1 MPYQIR
7 SNAHSLLESTASANA
22 LIETT
27 RQSLLR
33 SKMPKIEGR
42 EDENQNDGMENLVV
56 ENLIYSGKEPIF
68 NSESQAKT

>member
-7 SNAHSLLESTASANA
+7 SNANSLLESTASANA

-33 SKMPKIEGR
+33 SKMPKIQGR
-42 EDENQNDGMENLVV
+42 ADEDQGNAMDNLVV

-68 NSESQAKT
+68 NGES